1 MNGRS
6 THIDSRYHGRREF
19 LLNMLKIAGFAGI
32 QSVVGESC
40 KPGNRVKARI
50 VGANHKTGHL
60 LRDKQSLPSPEETLY
75 ANVLI
80 IGGGISG
87 LAAKRSLFKA
97 GIEDVMMVEMADET
111 GGNSVYGRNNITA
124 YPWGAHY
131 MPIPNNDNTELLEFL
146 EELDVITGY
155 NTMGLPVYNDYYLC
169 HDPEERLYINGH
181 WQEGLIPSFGINDDD
196 RQQIGKFLLMTERL
210 REERGVDGKFSFAIP
225 IDSSSTDEKYRKL
238 DAMSFAHWLARN
250 GFTSEYLQWYLEYC
264 CKDDYGT
271 NLAQTS
277 AYAGLHYF
285 ASRKGL
291 AANADRLSVLTWPE
305 GNGFLADG
313 LKRFSGGNIKT
324 GVLTYS
330 ISIENE
336 QVKTLCYDVATGRS
350 ICILANKLL
359 LATPQYVNKHII
371 PESIGDRNA
380 VYGMATYAPWV
391 VANITLSEIPGVNG
405 APLSWDNV
413 IYGTRSV
420 GYVYANHQA
429 LRKNEDHVI
438 TYYLP
443 IIAKDAKTARFDAY
457 NKDAAYWQKL
467 IMGELEYAHPGISDK
482 VKDMAIYVWGHGMI
496 QPLPGYIWSNER
508 INARNPINDK
518 IFFAHSDLSGIS
530 IFEEAFYNGVRAAQ
544 EIITT
549 KW

>member
-1 MNGRS
+1 MSGQN
-6 THIDSRYHGRREF
+6 THIDASHQGRRDF
-19 LLNMLKIAGFAGI
+19 LLNVLKIAGFAGFL
-32 QSVVGESC
+32 SVVGESC
-40 KPGNRVKARI
+40 KPGNKVKARI

-60 LRDKQSLPSPEETLY
+60 LRDINLLPAPEEVLY
-75 ANVLI
+75 TNVLI

-87 LAAKRSLFKA
+87 LAAKHSLYKA
-97 GIEDVMMVEMADET
+97 GIEDVMMVELADET
-111 GGNSVYGRNNITA
+111 GGNSAYGQNNTTA

-146 EELDVITGY
+146 EEIGVITGF
-155 NTMGLPVYNDYYLC
+155 NNSGLPIYNDYHLC

-181 WQEGLIPSFGINDDD
+181 WQEGLIPSFGINDND
-196 RQQIGKFLLMTERL
+196 RQQIDKFLVMTESL
-210 REERGVDGKFSFAIP
+210 RDERGSDGKFSFAIP
-225 IDSSSTDEKYRKL
+225 VDNSSTDEEYRKL
-238 DAMSFAHWLARN
+238 DKMSFAHWLSDNR
-250 GFTSEYLQWYLEYC
+250 FTSEYLLWYLEYC

-285 ASRKGL
+285 ASRKGV

-313 LKRFSGGNIKT
+313 LKNFSGGNIHT
-324 GVLTYS
+324 GMLTYNV
-330 ISIENE
+330 SIENE
-336 QVKTLCYDVATGRS
+336 QVKTLCYDVAKGKS
-350 ICILANKLL
+350 ICVMANKLL
-359 LATPQYVNKHII
+359 LATPQYVNKHIL
-371 PESIGDRNA
+371 PESLGDRGA
-380 VYGMATYAPWV
+380 VYGLATYAPWV

-429 LRKNEDHVI
+429 LRKNADHVI

-443 IIAKDAKTARFDAY
+443 VITKDAKTARQEVY
-457 NKDAAYWQKL
+457 NKDASHWQKL
-467 IMGELEYAHPGISDK
+467 IMAELEYAHPGITGK
-482 VKDMAIYVWGHGMI
+482 VKDMKIYVWGHGMI
-496 QPLPGYIWSNER
+496 QPLPGYIWSD
-508 INARNPINDK
+508 ARMEARKPIADK
-518 IFFAHSDLSGIS
+518 VFFAHSDLSGIS
-530 IFEEAFYNGVRAAQ
+530 IFEEAFYNGVRAAR
-544 EIITT
+544 EIIST